1 MSIAIGQ
8 EMFLGS
14 DNGGRSL
21 TIQDSFTVTCKL
33 FGINPWTCL
42 LLVIPP
48 DQLNTLFS
56 SK

>member
-21 TIQDSFTVTCKL
+21 AIQDSFTVTCKL

-48 DQLNTLFS
+48 DQLNTLFP